1 MNLYRGVSYQYVSL
15 SHLSCATLC
24 NVLMSVVAFSALYFA
39 CLNVVVWKLCW
50 CIWVLKL
57 FPGPSCAIIAMHVH
71 ACRISELIKEMGYI
85 RNKVYVLDGVPYS
98 AEFAP

>member
-1 MNLYRGVSYQYVSL
+1 
-15 SHLSCATLC
+15 
-24 NVLMSVVAFSALYFA
+24 
-39 CLNVVVWKLCW
+39 
-50 CIWVLKL
+50 
-57 FPGPSCAIIAMHVH
+57 MHVH